1 MVLILPASRRAV
13 RGLMATSWAL
23 PAAIVAAVYL
33 VRESVAPIKEGVE
46 YVENLVD
53 DSIKRVINASEEAGG
68 AVASSG
74 EYYGKLVRD
83 KMRENA
89 ARAAIAE
96 GIIVSERRT
105 REQTAGARGQLSN
118 YGTVSNG
125 AGSFTGLWEQHP
137 GGKCRVVYNT
147 AYASNT
153 WKIFSGGYCRRAA
166 ALGLLPPGGV

>member
-1 MVLILPASRRAV
+1 
-13 RGLMATSWAL
+13 MAKAGYGIAAAL
-23 PAAIVAAVYL
+23 VAAIYL
-33 VRESVAPIKEGVE
+33 VREGKEVVPEAVE

-53 DSIKRVINASEEAGG
+53 DSIKRVINASEKAGG

-74 EYYGKLVRD
+74 EYYGKKLRD

-96 GIIVSERRT
+96 GIKVSERRT
-105 REQTAGARGQLSN
+105 LEQTAGARGQLAN

-125 AGSFTGLWEQHP
+125 AGSFTGLWSTHP
-137 GGKCRVVYNT
+137 GNKCRVVYNT

-153 WKIFSGGYCRRAA
+153 WKIFTGGYCRRAA
-166 ALGLLPPGGV
+166 AQGLIK